1 MATSYGFFNSLNGD
15 RLYNADDVNTF
26 LEGLVSP
33 SGIYAN
39 VDSMLQV
46 TPGSGLAV
54 NVGAGKASVE
64 HHWFKSDATETLSLT
79 AAHQILNRIDDI
91 VLRLD
96 IVNRSIGLAVITGTP
111 ASAPTAPAIVR
122 NDSYYDLKLAQVY
135 INAGAVQV
143 IQQKITDTRLDSNVC
158 GIITGLVDQ
167 LDTSA
172 FAAQLNAWMQA
183 QTAAFEA
190 WFETL
195 TEQLNVNTYI
205 QKYEKRVTGNSTAIR
220 YVPLDMA
227 GYVYQDTDIL
237 FVTVNGMLRFE
248 GAHYTVNTSGAT
260 PRIEFSFAG
269 SSGLTNNEVIIK
281 AIKSKIGDPID
292 DQLTDATYNEA
303 ATNGITTT
311 VTAQEVI

>member
-26 LEGLVSP
+26 LEGLITP
-33 SGIYAN
+33 DGIFAN

-46 TPGSGLAV
+46 TPGLGMNV
-54 NVGAGKASVE
+54 NVGAGKASIK
-64 HHWFKSDATETLSLT
+64 HHWFKSNAAETLSIT

-135 INAGAVQV
+135 INAGAVQI

-158 GIITGLVDQ
+158 GIITSLIDQ

-172 FAAQLNAWMQA
+172 FAAQLNSWMQA

-227 GYVYQDTDIL
+227 GYVYQDNDVL
-237 FVTVNGMLRFE
+237 FVTVNGMLRQE
-248 GAHYTVNTSGAT
+248 GVHFTVNTSGAT
-260 PRIEFSFAG
+260 PRVEFSFAG
-269 SSGLTNNEVIIK
+269 SSALTNNEVIIK
-281 AIKSKIGDPID
+281 VIKSKIGDPID
-292 DQLTDATYNEA
+292 DALTDATYSEA
-303 ATNGITTT
+303 PDNGITTT
-311 VTAQEVI
+311 VTAQEVV

>member
-26 LEGLVSP
+26 LEGLITP
-33 SGIYAN
+33 DGIFAN

-46 TPGSGLAV
+46 TPGLGMNV
-54 NVGAGKASVE
+54 NVGAGKASIK
-64 HHWFKSDATETLSLT
+64 HHWFKSNAAETLSIT

-135 INAGAVQV
+135 INAGAVQI

-158 GIITGLVDQ
+158 GIITSLIDQ

-172 FAAQLNAWMQA
+172 FAAQLNSWMQA

-227 GYVYQDTDIL
+227 GYVYQDNDVL
-237 FVTVNGMLRFE
+237 FVTVNGMLRQE
-248 GAHYTVNTSGAT
+248 GVHFTVNTSGAT
-260 PRIEFSFAG
+260 PRVEFSF
-269 SSGLTNNEVIIK
+269 SGNSALTNNEVIIK
-281 AIKSKIGDPID
+281 VIKSKIGDPID
-292 DQLTDATYNEA
+292 DALTDATYSEA
-303 ATNGITTT
+303 PDNGITTT
-311 VTAQEVI
+311 VTAQEVV

>member
-1 MATSYGFFNSLNGD
+1 MSTSYGFFNSLNGD

-33 SGIYAN
+33 SGIFAN
-39 VDSMLQV
+39 VGDMLQV

-54 NVGAGKASVE
+54 NVGAGKASIK
-64 HHWFKSDATETLSLT
+64 HHWFKSDAAETLSLT

-111 ASAPTAPAIVR
+111 ASAPAAPAIVR

-135 INAGAVQV
+135 INAGALQV

-158 GIITGLVDQ
+158 GIITGLVDH

-172 FAAQLNAWMQA
+172 FAAQLNAWIQA

-195 TEQLNVNTYI
+195 TDQLNVNTYI
-205 QKYEKRVTGNSTAIR
+205 QKYEKRVTGNSSAIR
-220 YVPLDMA
+220 YVALDMA

-248 GAHYTVNTSGAT
+248 GTHYTVNTSGAT
-260 PRIEFSFAG
+260 PRVEFNFTG

-292 DQLTDATYNEA
+292 DALTDATYNEA

-311 VTAQEVI
+311 VTAQEVV

>member
-26 LEGLVSP
+26 LEGLITP
-33 SGIYAN
+33 DGIFAN

-46 TPGSGLAV
+46 TPGLGMNV
-54 NVGAGKASVE
+54 NVGAGKASIK
-64 HHWFKSDATETLSLT
+64 HHWFKSNAAETLSIT

-111 ASAPTAPAIVR
+111 ASAPAAPAIVR

-135 INAGAVQV
+135 INAGAVQI

-158 GIITGLVDQ
+158 GIITSLIDQ

-205 QKYEKRVTGNSTAIR
+205 RKYEKRVTGNSTAIR

-227 GYVYQDTDIL
+227 GYVYQDNDVL
-237 FVTVNGMLRFE
+237 FVTVNGMLRQE
-248 GAHYTVNTSGAT
+248 GVHFTVNTSGAT
-260 PRIEFSFAG
+260 PRVEFSFAG
-269 SSGLTNNEVIIK
+269 SSALTNNEVIIK
-281 AIKSKIGDPID
+281 VIKSKIGDPID
-292 DQLTDATYNEA
+292 DALTDATYSEA
-303 ATNGITTT
+303 PDNGITTT
-311 VTAQEVI
+311 VTAQEVV

>member
-54 NVGAGKASVE
+54 NVGAGKAAIQ
-64 HHWFKSDATETLSLT
+64 HHWFRSTATESLALS
-79 AAHQILNRIDDI
+79 AAHQILNRYDT
-91 VLRLD
+91 VALRLD
-96 IVNRSIGLAVITGTP
+96 IANRSVGLIIIEGTP
-111 ASAPTAPAIVR
+111 ASAPTPPNIIR
-122 NDSYYDLKLAQVY
+122 NDSYYDLRIANIY
-135 INAGAVQV
+135 IPAGALQI
-143 IQQKITDTRLDSNVC
+143 IQSLIKDTRANTQSC
-158 GIITGLVDQ
+158 GFIVGLIEQ
-167 LDTSA
+167 FDTTT
-172 FAAQLNAWMQA
+172 FGAQLNAWMQE
-183 QTAAFEA
+183 QMAAFES
-190 WFETL
+190 WFDTL
-195 TEQLNVNTYI
+195 TDELNVNTYI
-205 QKYEKRVTGNSTAIR
+205 QKYEKRVTGTSSAIR

-227 GYVYQDTDIL
+227 GYTYQDTDVL

-248 GAHYTVNTSGAT
+248 GTHYTVNTSGAT
-260 PRIEFSFAG
+260 PRVEFNFTG

-292 DQLTDATYNEA
+292 DALTDATYSEA
-303 ATNGITTT
+303 PDNNITTT
-311 VTAQEVI
+311 VTAQEVV

>member
-26 LEGLVSP
+26 LEGLITP
-33 SGIYAN
+33 DGIFAN

-46 TPGSGLAV
+46 TPGLGMNV
-54 NVGAGKASVE
+54 NVGAGKASIK
-64 HHWFKSDATETLSLT
+64 HHWFKSNAAETLSIA

-135 INAGAVQV
+135 INAGAVQI

-158 GIITGLVDQ
+158 GIITSLIDQ

-205 QKYEKRVTGNSTAIR
+205 RKYEKRVTGNSTAIR

-227 GYVYQDTDIL
+227 GYVYQDNDVL
-237 FVTVNGMLRFE
+237 FVTVNGMLRQE
-248 GAHYTVNTSGAT
+248 GVHFTVNTSGAT
-260 PRIEFSFAG
+260 PRVEFSFAG
-269 SSGLTNNEVIIK
+269 SSALTNNEVIIK
-281 AIKSKIGDPID
+281 VIKSKIGDPID
-292 DQLTDATYNEA
+292 DALTDATYSEA
-303 ATNGITTT
+303 PDNGITTT
-311 VTAQEVI
+311 VTAQEVV

>member
-54 NVGAGKASVE
+54 NVGAGKASIK
-64 HHWFKSDATETLSLT
+64 HHWFKSDAAETLSLT

-135 INAGAVQV
+135 INAGALQV

-158 GIITGLVDQ
+158 GIITSLIDQ

-172 FAAQLNAWMQA
+172 FAAQLNAWMQQ

-205 QKYEKRVTGNSTAIR
+205 QKFEKRVTGNSSAIR
-220 YVPLDMA
+220 YVALDMA
-227 GYVYQDTDIL
+227 GYVYQDNDVL
-237 FVTVNGMLRFE
+237 FVTVNGMLRQE
-248 GAHYTVNTSGAT
+248 GVHFTVNTSGAT
-260 PRIEFSFAG
+260 PRVEFSFTG

-281 AIKSKIGDPID
+281 VIKSKIGDPID
-292 DQLTDATYNEA
+292 DALTDVTYSEA
-303 ATNGITTT
+303 PDNGITTT
-311 VTAQEVI
+311 VTAQEVV